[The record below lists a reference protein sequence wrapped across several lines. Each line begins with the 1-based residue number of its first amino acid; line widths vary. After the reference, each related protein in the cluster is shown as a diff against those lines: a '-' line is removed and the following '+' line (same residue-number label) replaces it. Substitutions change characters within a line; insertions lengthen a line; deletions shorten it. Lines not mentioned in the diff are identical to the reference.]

1 MGLKKPNKVEAATT
15 VKEVEQEAVVH
26 EEKEVAETAVQ
37 EAVAEKTVAPEV
49 KEVAP
54 EKVEPEAKEVEV
66 EAEPE
71 VQTAKPETGLAT
83 PSTASKGV
91 AKSTGVS
98 GGFVDQMASEGFG
111 GLEVGYHSFTN
122 IRLDKGVF
130 ETTEGLELEGKS
142 FQANLMESKPRWA
155 YLDSKE
161 RDATCVFSLDKKT
174 TTDGTPLADIL
185 AEWKA
190 EDKPVIE
197 KKYLDLTGEVIS
209 GELEGHIVIMSI
221 SPSSI
226 ARLTGYMGRLSYAGI
241 NPREVITEVCV
252 GKKVTLKG
260 SGDTFYPWD
269 FKLVKD

>member
-1 MGLKKPNKVEAATT
+1 MGLKKPNKVEAATAGP
-15 VKEVEQEAVVH
+15 EVEQETVVH
-26 EEKEVAETAVQ
+26 EEKVVADTAVAET
-37 EAVAEKTVAPEV
+37 VAEKTVAPEV
-49 KEVAP
+49 KEVAA
-54 EKVEPEAKEVEV
+54 EKVEPEAKE
-66 EAEPE
+66 ADAPK
-71 VQTAKPETGLAT
+71 TALANT
-83 PSTASKGV
+83 STASKGV

-98 GGFVDQMASEGFG
+98 GGFVDKMASEGFG

-122 IRLDKGVF
+122 IKLDKGVF
-130 ETTEGLELEGKS
+130 ETSEGVELEGKS

-161 RDATCVFSLDKKT
+161 RDATCVFTLDKVV

-185 AEWKA
+185 AEWKSF
-190 EDKPVIE
+190 EKPVIE
-197 KKYLDLTGEVIS
+197 KKYLDLTAEVIS

-226 ARLTGYMGRLSYAGI
+226 ARLTGYMGRLAYANI
-241 NPREVITEVCV
+241 NPREVTTEVCV

>member
-26 EEKEVAETAVQ
+26 EEKVVAETAV
-37 EAVAEKTVAPEV
+37 AETAAPEV
-49 KEVAP
+49 KEVAA
-54 EKVEPEAKEVEV
+54 EKVEPEAK
-66 EAEPE
+66 
-71 VQTAKPETGLAT
+71 PETALANT
-83 PSTASKGV
+83 STAGKGV

-98 GGFVDQMASEGFG
+98 GGFVDQMASEGFS

-122 IRLDKGVF
+122 IKLDKGVF
-130 ETTEGLELEGKS
+130 ETSEGVELEGKS

-155 YLDSKE
+155 YLDGKE
-161 RDATCVFSLDKKT
+161 RDATCVFSLDKVV
-174 TTDGTPLADIL
+174 TTDGTPLADTL

-226 ARLTGYMGRLSYAGI
+226 ARLTGYMGRLAYAGI
-241 NPREVITEVCV
+241 NPREVTTEVCV
-252 GKKVTLKG
+252 GKKVTMKDG
-260 SGDTFYPWD
+260 TTFYPWD